1 MALPLDTSSIDYKFN
16 KTLNEDVELVSN
28 EYGAFD
34 IHMENGDYVN
44 VTGHKSLLNACI
56 IAIMTR
62 YDELKHNPTYTG
74 FGCHVHELIKDN
86 QNKMFFFKLETYIM
100 DTLNNIRRV
109 KTVNMV
115 NITLTEVNKFKVE
128 FDITS
133 INDETI
139 KGSVNL

>member
-1 MALPLDTSSIDYKFN
+1 MTLPVDTSSIDYKFN
-16 KTLNEDVELVSN
+16 KTLNEDVELISD

-62 YDELKHNPTYTG
+62 YDELNNNPTYQG

-86 QNKMFFFKLETYIM
+86 QNKMFFFKLETYIA

-109 KTVNMV
+109 KTVNSV
-115 NITLTEVNKFKVE
+115 NILQTDVYQFKVE

-133 INDETI
+133 VNDEII
-139 KGSVNL
+139 KGSVVL

>member
-1 MALPLDTSSIDYKFN
+1 MALPVDTSSIDYKFN
-16 KTLNEDVELVSN
+16 KTLNEDVELISD

-62 YDELKHNPTYTG
+62 FDELKNNPTYQG

-86 QNKMFFFKLETYIM
+86 QNKMFFFKLETYIT
-100 DTLNNIRRV
+100 DTLNRMRRV
-109 KTVNMV
+109 KTVNSVQIARSDV
-115 NITLTEVNKFKVE
+115 NRFEVE

-139 KGSVNL
+139 KGSVIL

>member
-1 MALPLDTSSIDYKFN
+1 MALPVDTTSIDYMMN

-28 EYGAFD
+28 DGRFFD

-62 YDELKHNPTYTG
+62 YNELKDNPTYNG

-86 QNKMFFFKLETYIM
+86 QTKMFFFKLETYIT
-100 DTLNNIRRV
+100 DVLLNMRRV
-109 KTVNMV
+109 KTVNSVDITTIGV
-115 NITLTEVNKFKVE
+115 NEFDVK

-139 KGSVNL
+139 QGSVLL

>member
-1 MALPLDTSSIDYKFN
+1 MTLPVDTSSIDYKFN
-16 KTLNEDVELVSN
+16 KTLNEDVELISD

-62 YDELKHNPTYTG
+62 YDELNKNPTYQG

-86 QNKMFFFKLETYIM
+86 QNKMFFFKLETYIT
-100 DTLNNIRRV
+100 DTLNNMRRV
-109 KTVNMV
+109 KTVNSV
-115 NITLTEVNKFKVE
+115 NILRTDVYKFKVE

-133 INDETI
+133 INDEI
-139 KGSVNL
+139 VKGSVVL